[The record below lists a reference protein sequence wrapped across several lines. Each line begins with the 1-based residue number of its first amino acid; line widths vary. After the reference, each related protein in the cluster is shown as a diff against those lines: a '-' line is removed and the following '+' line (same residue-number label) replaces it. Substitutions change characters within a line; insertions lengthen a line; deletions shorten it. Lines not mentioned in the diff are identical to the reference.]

1 MSSQSHLNLI
11 SAGGSKSQSGRW
23 WHTSFIEEERKN
35 RKRRHDDNDDHD
47 TDLSFSLVQPPQ
59 PLYTRYQP
67 KGCMESEKYFKS
79 TKNTTECQTA
89 VDLFPFSLYKFIW
102 DDPYMNRPFL
112 PVKYFVSQEQNSNN
126 MADEDNSSNKTI
138 PLAHVCF
145 VGLSH
150 SGTLVKKCNSLLQRH
165 RKKQKKKK
173 DNATSIHDDDDDD
186 VLPFQLKCSH
196 IQVKFPFQII
206 RGGPP
211 ESPNDDC
218 QYTNTTTTMTQQ
230 EQQAIIKEQNVRR
243 RQQQQKVWVQENLLQ
258 PKCTHVVIGLY
269 QWPFSLYQ
277 TEISPQLFFND
288 WKKDVMTVINI
299 ITRNN
304 NDDNNN
310 NRMKIILRSVH
321 TNGLKEHILT
331 CPPVDFRTP
340 YNTMICNQILQDIVT
355 ETNNNNNNN
364 TSQGSGLI
372 TTANSSSSSSNNDD
386 NGGNIISYINTNFIT
401 EPVWDSKEDWSHLRG
416 NAGTEE
422 IKFLLYE
429 ILRQQH
435 KNK

>member
-1 MSSQSHLNLI
+1 
-11 SAGGSKSQSGRW
+11 
-23 WHTSFIEEERKN
+23 
-35 RKRRHDDNDDHD
+35 
-47 TDLSFSLVQPPQ
+47 
-59 PLYTRYQP
+59 
-67 KGCMESEKYFKS
+67 
-79 TKNTTECQTA
+79 
-89 VDLFPFSLYKFIW
+89 
-102 DDPYMNRPFL
+102 
-112 PVKYFVSQEQNSNN
+112 

-138 PLAHVCF
+138 PPAYHVCF

-165 RKKQKKKK
+165 RKKQKKRKRK
-173 DNATSIHDDDDDD
+173 DNATSIHDDEDDD

-211 ESPNDDC
+211 EIPNDDS
-218 QYTNTTTTMTQQ
+218 QYTNSTQ

-304 NDDNNN
+304 NNDNNN

-355 ETNNNNNNN
+355 ETNNNN
-364 TSQGSGLI
+364 TDTDKGS
-372 TTANSSSSSSNNDD
+372 
-386 NGGNIISYINTNFIT
+386 
-401 EPVWDSKEDWSHLRG
+401 EDWSHLRG

-429 ILRQQH
+429 ILRQH
-435 KNK
+435 K